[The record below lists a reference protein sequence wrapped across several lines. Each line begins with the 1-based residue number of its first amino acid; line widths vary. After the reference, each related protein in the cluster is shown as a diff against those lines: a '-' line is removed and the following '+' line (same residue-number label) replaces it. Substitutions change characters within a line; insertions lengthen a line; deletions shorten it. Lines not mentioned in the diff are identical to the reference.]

1 MELER
6 QDEALDGITASVD
19 RTTLTINKLYLLQ
32 LSLLVAKLV
41 RKIIT
46 GQQSSIFKEVRPKMK
61 VIKVSKVLLVQ

>member
-1 MELER
+1 M
-6 QDEALDGITASVD
+6 
-19 RTTLTINKLYLLQ
+19 TIDKLYLLQ